1 MTDINHLTITG
12 RLVADPVV
20 TAKPNGHLFGLFS
33 LASNR
38 RYQSGGETKTE
49 TAFLTCKIFGNWA
62 RALEG
67 LKKGDPL
74 LVIGRLRTEKWEQN
88 GQVLSR
94 LALICDSLRFIKPRE
109 KSDVDATDAAPF

>member
-20 TAKPNGHLFGLFS
+20 TQKPNGHLFGLFP

-49 TAFLTCKIFGNWA
+49 TAFLNCKIFGNWA
-62 RALEG
+62 KALEG
-67 LKKGDPL
+67 LKKGDPV
-74 LVIGRLRTEKWEQN
+74 LVIGRLRTEKWEQD
-88 GQVLSR
+88 GQPRSQ
-94 LALICDSLRFIKPRE
+94 LALICDSLRLIEGQHRNP
-109 KSDVDATDAAPF
+109 SGDNTGVPF